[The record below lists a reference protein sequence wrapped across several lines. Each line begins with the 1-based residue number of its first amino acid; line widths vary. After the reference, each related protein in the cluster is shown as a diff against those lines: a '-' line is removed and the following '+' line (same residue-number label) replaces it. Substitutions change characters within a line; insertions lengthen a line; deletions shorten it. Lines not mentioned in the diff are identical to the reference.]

1 MLRLVTISALTP
13 IFCWF
18 HPIAFQCTS
27 FPFLHRSRRH
37 AVRMPRFC
45 CRSIVPFTRASQR
58 DVSALARSLLR
69 VARGLGCPA
78 SARSGSTHVSF
89 ETYTATRA
97 TTMRRA
103 LVHARAVGGVFGRAK
118 EALATEA
125 VQESVASYH
134 AGASSNEHVGMR
146 GTTVLCVRKGDQVV
160 MMADGQVTLGSEIL
174 KPNVRK
180 VRRIGDNV
188 IGGFAG
194 ATADAFTLF
203 ERLEHKLDEHPG
215 QLTRAA
221 VELAKL
227 WRTDKFLRRL
237 DAVMVVADKTQSLQ
251 ITGNGDV
258 LEPHDGVIGIGSGG
272 SYAVSAARALIDV
285 PDMDALQIA
294 KKAMKVAADI
304 CIYTN
309 HNFVTETIGVTP
321 EAEKN

>member
-1 MLRLVTISALTP
+1 
-13 IFCWF
+13 
-18 HPIAFQCTS
+18 
-27 FPFLHRSRRH
+27 
-37 AVRMPRFC
+37 
-45 CRSIVPFTRASQR
+45 
-58 DVSALARSLLR
+58 
-69 VARGLGCPA
+69 
-78 SARSGSTHVSF
+78 
-89 ETYTATRA
+89 
-97 TTMRRA
+97 MRRA
-103 LVHARAVGGVFGRAK
+103 LTHARAAGGVLGRAK
-118 EALATEA
+118 EALATDA
-125 VQESVASYH
+125 VQGSAASYH
-134 AGASSNEHVGMR
+134 ADAPSNEHVGMR
-146 GTTVLCVRKGDQVV
+146 GTTVLCVRKDDQVV

-180 VRRIGDNV
+180 VRRIGDGV

-203 ERLEHKLDEHPG
+203 ERLEHKLEEHPG

-237 DAVMVVADKTQSLQ
+237 DAVMVVADKQQSLQ

-285 PDMDALQIA
+285 PNMDALQIA

-309 HNFVTETIGVTP
+309 HNFVTETIGVAP
-321 EAEKN
+321 EGEKM